1 MIRRILPCLLLL
13 ALGGCSSLLNIFD
26 SDDPRKPVPLV
37 EFPQTLKVTQAWNYG
52 IGGAGRF
59 FFSPVFVAGD
69 LIVAGNDGNI
79 ARINA
84 FSGAQVWKISVEDKL
99 SAGVGA
105 DAGTFAVAT
114 AAGDLIAFDLDG
126 KQRWR
131 VPIGG
136 QVLGAPGVGDG
147 IVVARTTD
155 GRFLAFDSGTG
166 QKRWS
171 YQRAP
176 QPLVLRVAPGMVIS
190 GGTLYAGLA
199 GGRLIAVTD
208 SNGGLRWDI
217 AVMIPK
223 GATEL
228 ERVAD
233 VMGTP
238 VLGARQVCVATFQGR
253 AGCFDQ
259 ATGSTVWS
267 HDISTTSGM
276 GVDQRGAYIS
286 DEKSVVQALA
296 RTGGASLWKNDKMLY
311 RSLGTPTPY
320 RGAIVVADYAGFVHW
335 LNGDDGSLIARAPT
349 DGSTIRVA
357 PLVVS
362 NGQSELIVVQ
372 TVNGGVFAF
381 SSQ

>member
-1 MIRRILPCLLLL
+1 MIRRPVLCLLLA
-13 ALGGCSSLLNIFD
+13 ALGGCSLLNIFD
-26 SDDPRKPVPLV
+26 SDDPRKPVPLT
-37 EFPQTLKVTQAWNYG
+37 EFTQTLKVAPVWNYG

-59 FFSPVFVAGD
+59 FFSPANLGGD
-69 LIVAGNDGNI
+69 LIVAGTDGNI

-84 FSGAQVWKISVEDKL
+84 FTGAQVWKISVDDKL

-114 AAGDLIAFDLDG
+114 TKGDLIAFDLDG

-131 VPIGG
+131 ISIGG
-136 QVLGAPGVGDG
+136 QVLSPPGVGDG

-166 QKRWS
+166 QKRWI

-176 QPLVLRVAPGMVIS
+176 QPLVLRVAPGMVIYS
-190 GGTLYAGLA
+190 GTLYAGLA

-208 SNGGLRWDI
+208 SNGGLRWDV
-217 AVMIPK
+217 AVTIPR

-238 VLGARQVCVATFQGR
+238 VLGSRQVCVATFQGR

-259 ATGSTVWS
+259 ATGSTVWT
-267 HDISTTSGM
+267 HEISTTSGM
-276 GVDQRGAYIS
+276 GVDQHGAYIS

-296 RTGGASLWKNDKMLY
+296 HPAGVSLWKNDKMMY
-311 RSLGTPTPY
+311 RALGTPTPY
-320 RGAIVVADYAGFVHW
+320 RGAVVVADYAGFVHW
-335 LNGDDGSLIARAPT
+335 LSEDDGALIARVPT
-349 DGSTIRVA
+349 DGSIIRVA
-357 PLVVS
+357 PIVVS
-362 NGQSELIVVQ
+362 NGTAELVVVQ
-372 TVNGGVFAF
+372 TVNGGIYAF